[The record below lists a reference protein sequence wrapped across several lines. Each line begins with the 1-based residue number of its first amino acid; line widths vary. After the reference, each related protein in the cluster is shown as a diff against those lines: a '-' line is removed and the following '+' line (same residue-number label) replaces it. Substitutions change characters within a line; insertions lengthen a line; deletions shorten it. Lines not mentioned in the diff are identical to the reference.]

1 MSEYT
6 TLKFTEAEE
15 SLSRL
20 RERRAGAEHQQSNDD
35 ESRKVTQSI
44 TIPKAPRYLRSIS
57 MDNPLSPPGSSPPI
71 SPASRKLALMIC
83 FLSVLGIN
91 DNLFLLSCHEFQL
104 SVNTAFMF
112 VGFGML

>member
-35 ESRKVTQSI
+35 ESRKVRQSI
-44 TIPKAPRYLRSIS
+44 TIPKAPHYLRSIS

-71 SPASRKLALMIC
+71 SQASRKLALNC
-83 FLSVLGIN
+83 FLSVFGTN
-91 DNLFLLSCHEFQL
+91 DNLLLLSFHEFQL